1 MNKFI
6 LQIITSILFVS
17 FGAIEL
23 FFNKSIN
30 SLHGYYAVIIG
41 SILLIYS
48 IVSYI
53 KYKRNRKEVDLE
65 LSKEFDERDELIQ
78 GKSSGLTLIL
88 TTFVLFI
95 TMLVANFIT
104 IPATNALFIVLL
116 AGIIIQFLSR
126 KYYERII

>member
-6 LQIITSILFVS
+6 LQIITSIFFIS

-23 FFNKSIN
+23 LFNKSIN

-65 LSKEFDERDELIQ
+65 LSKEFDGRDELIQ

-95 TMLVANFIT
+95 TMSVANFIT

>member
-6 LQIITSILFVS
+6 LQIIASIFFIS
-17 FGAIEL
+17 FGTIEV

-30 SLHGYYAVIIG
+30 NLHGYYAVIIG
-41 SILLIYS
+41 AILLIYS

-53 KYKRNRKEVDLE
+53 KYKNNRKEVDLE

-78 GKSSGLTLIL
+78 GKASGLTLIL

-95 TMLVANFIT
+95 TMSVANFIT

-116 AGIIIQFLSR
+116 SGIIIQFLSR